1 MTLLPEPVEFHQSP
15 AQSPLAWS
23 RCAASVLMAS
33 VLALAAAPVP
43 AQAPQPV
50 SAPAAAVAPAPADAP
65 APAAQ
70 GDATRAREKV
80 SMCIGCHS
88 IPNYKTA
95 FPIVYPVPRIGGQGE
110 GYIVAALQAYKKGE
124 RHHPTMRAIAQS
136 LSDQDIADVAAYY
149 SAQH

>member
-1 MTLLPEPVEFHQSP
+1 MALL
-15 AQSPLAWS
+15 
-23 RCAASVLMAS
+23 AASV
-33 VLALAAAPVP
+33 AAPAISQ
-43 AQAPQPV
+43 AQTP
-50 SAPAAAVAPAPADAP
+50 AAVAPAAAAP
-65 APAAQ
+65 ASAAPVAAK
-70 GDATRAREKV
+70 GDATAAVGKV

-95 FPIVYPVPRIGGQGE
+95 FPIVYSVPRIGGQSE
-110 GYIVAALQAYKKGE
+110 AYIAMALQEYKKNE